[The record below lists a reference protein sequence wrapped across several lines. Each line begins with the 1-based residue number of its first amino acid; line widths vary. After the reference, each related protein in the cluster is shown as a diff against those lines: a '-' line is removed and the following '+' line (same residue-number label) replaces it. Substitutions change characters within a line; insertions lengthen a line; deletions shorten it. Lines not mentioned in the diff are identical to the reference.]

1 MDDEPTTP
9 GAGDPPVD
17 DDAARA
23 AAAAGESDA
32 QVDEPGTGTVVPRSQ
47 VPAALRGLTHEE
59 RVAYPEARVELRHDA
74 GRPPQIDGHALV
86 YNKWSEDLG
95 GFKERILPG
104 AASASIDGGADVR
117 GLFNHDPNYI
127 LGRSA
132 AKTLSLED
140 QPKGL
145 RYIIDPPT
153 TATIRDLV
161 LAPMGRG
168 ELTQS
173 SFQFITTDDEWRE
186 PGKDGGLWKRDLIA
200 FDLIDVSPVTFPAYP
215 QTDAGLRTRL
225 AQELGIPVDALTQL
239 LVRAVRG
246 MASSERDQSLLR
258 DAAAVATTTT
268 PAAAAAA
275 TPATQPIQA
284 DPAWNQ
290 RMKGRLRR

>member
-1 MDDEPTTP
+1 MDPEDTTTP
-9 GAGDPPVD
+9 AAGDPPVD
-17 DDAARA
+17 DDAAAAA
-23 AAAAGESDA
+23 AAAAGETNA
-32 QVDEPGTGTVVPRSQ
+32 QGDEAGTGAVVPLSQ
-47 VPAALRGLTHEE
+47 VPAALRALTHEE

-74 GRPPQIDGHALV
+74 GKPPQIDGHALV
-86 YNKWSEDLG
+86 YNKWSDDLG

-104 AASASIDGGADVR
+104 APTASIDAGADVR

-127 LGRSA
+127 LGRSLA
-132 AKTLSLED
+132 NTLQLED

-186 PGKDGGLWKRDLIA
+186 PAKAGGLWERDLIA

-215 QTDAGLRTRL
+215 QTDAGLRTRI

-239 LVRAVRG
+239 LVRAIRG
-246 MASSERDQSLLR
+246 IASSERDESLLR
-258 DAAAVATTTT
+258 DAAAIAT

-275 TPATQPIQA
+275 STAPQSIQA